1 MATAFHPCTPVHPQ
15 SLAALQARG
24 SPGLELR
31 TLAEKDGWEDG
42 GLTGHHVSLRLESKR
57 QSGASRGG
65 PGKGEHL
72 QGNGNEKIQIDSV
85 KVSAQTNAGEQV
97 TSRGP
102 SEEVPACVACLSKL
116 GFPSVTQ
123 PMKHTLLVG

>member
-1 MATAFHPCTPVHPQ
+1 M
-15 SLAALQARG
+15 
-24 SPGLELR
+24 
-31 TLAEKDGWEDG
+31 
-42 GLTGHHVSLRLESKR
+42 TGHHVSQGLESKG
-57 QSGASRGG
+57 QSGTSPGV

-72 QGNGNEKIQIDSV
+72 QGNGNEKIQIDSG

-102 SEEVPACVACLSKL
+102 SVEVPACAACPSKL

-123 PMKHTLLVG
+123 PMKPTLLVG